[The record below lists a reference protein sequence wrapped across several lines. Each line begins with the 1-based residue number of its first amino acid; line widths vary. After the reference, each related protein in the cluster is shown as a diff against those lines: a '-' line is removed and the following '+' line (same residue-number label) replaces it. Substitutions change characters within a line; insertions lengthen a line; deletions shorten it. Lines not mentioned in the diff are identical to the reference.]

1 LNSLPEL
8 FRIGA
13 HVFFA
18 GLWQG
23 AVLIAAVAI
32 ALRLCSRV
40 GPQLRFAV
48 WGVTF
53 IVLLATPLV
62 NLHTHSSPSDPLM
75 PRVQLSVTWEYAIAM
90 LWVILMAARA
100 VQLAVHLSRVRATWK
115 RATPIRADGNIS
127 KLLQRSSRSV
137 ELCTSADIDSPS
149 VIGFWSPR
157 LLVPEWLLPKL
168 TPDDMGQIVL
178 HELEHLRRRDDWLN
192 LIQKIGLVLFPLN
205 PALLWVDRKLAVERE
220 LACDACVV
228 ASTTQPVEYARCL
241 ARLAEHRSLY
251 RKLALSLAAW
261 TRQSELGRRVLS
273 LLQPANTWSSR
284 HAKFATVLLVLVL
297 AGGGAEMA
305 RVPHFV
311 TFADPHAV
319 SAQNASVTA
328 AYSQSAVPVVYRG
341 TAQPQPKL
349 LKAVM
354 RPAHGPELSAS
365 AARAVRQQRLRKA
378 RTVKLRQQPR
388 IPLALDAASV
398 RGAAN
403 PSGGRLVQA
412 VYMLPAE
419 FTPSYVTIPFA
430 GGWLIVQL

>member
-23 AVLIAAVAI
+23 GVLIAAVAI
-32 ALRLCSRV
+32 ALRFCSRV
-40 GPQLRFAV
+40 GPQLRFAI

-53 IVLLATPLV
+53 VVLLATPLM
-62 NLHTHSSPSDPLM
+62 NLHTHPSPSGPLVA
-75 PRVQLSVTWEYAIAM
+75 RVQLSGTWEYAIAM
-90 LWVILMAARA
+90 LWVILMVGRA

-115 RATPIRADGNIS
+115 RATPIPADGNIS

-157 LLVPEWLLPKL
+157 LLVPEWLLAKL

-205 PALLWVDRKLAVERE
+205 PGLLWVDRKLAVERE
-220 LACDACVV
+220 LACDAGVV

-241 ARLAEHRSLY
+241 ARLAEHRSQY

-284 HAKFATVLLVLVL
+284 HARFASVLLILAL
-297 AGGGAEMA
+297 AGCGVEMA
-305 RVPHFV
+305 RMPHLV
-311 TFADPHAV
+311 TFADSHAAFAPSV
-319 SAQNASVTA
+319 SITA
-328 AYSQSAVPVVYRG
+328 TYSQSAVPVVYRE
-341 TAQPQPKL
+341 TAEPRATL
-349 LKAVM
+349 LRAVV
-354 RPAHGPELSAS
+354 RPAHGPELSAWS
-365 AARAVRQQRLRKA
+365 RRALRQQQRRKA
-378 RTVKLRQQPR
+378 RAVKLRQQPHM
-388 IPLALDAASV
+388 LLTAAETSA
-398 RGAAN
+398 RTAES
-403 PSGGRLVQA
+403 PDSGRLVQA
-412 VYMLPAE
+412 VYVLPDE
-419 FTPSYVTIPFA
+419 FTPSYATIPYA
-430 GGWLIVQL
+430 DGWLIVQL